1 MATGRARGLLVSVAQ
16 REGAQ
21 VDDVAA
27 GVRFPAAAGALEAD
41 LKQTLA
47 GGFYV
52 ARADRQAEPSRR
64 RIPHVLAVI
73 LKVGDGFMHG
83 ATVADAHG
91 LL

>member
-1 MATGRARGLLVSVAQ
+1 MATGEREGLLVAVAQ
-16 REGAQ
+16 REGAK
-21 VDDVAA
+21 VDDGPPESVFQRQP
-27 GVRFPAAAGALEAD
+27 GREAD